1 MLADAELPG
10 AMSQAWT
17 RVLVDSKRLT
27 KYRDYHAGKQMLPRI
42 PVDADPTLRELV
54 PRSTINLM
62 RLAVNIPAQLSFI
75 DGFFRV
81 GADDVDNDP
90 PEWRIWDKSGFNSQ
104 QTNVFRASLKYG
116 HSFVMV
122 DPVTGLLRLLPTRNT
137 VAFFADPV
145 NDRVPIYAVTIRETG
160 KGKRELLYMD
170 DARIITVPFD
180 ETVTVFT
187 SDILTADG
195 VTVDFHRLGQCP
207 VVRFTC
213 ELDDEGN
220 ATGVVEP
227 LIPAQ
232 DRVNQSTYDLLVT
245 QTYGSFKVRWA
256 AGLTGE
262 PYLDAKG
269 EPVRDQDGFLKY
281 KPLSISQS
289 RFLMT
294 DDPNAKFG
302 TLDSTPLDGF
312 ISALDNAIRSF
323 AVMANIPPH
332 SLLGAMSNLSA
343 ETIAAAMGQTNRFT
357 HMLKMSWGESV
368 LKLMELVRLAHGLP
382 IDPDSQYEV
391 RWRDMAD
398 VSMAQVADA
407 LGKAATMLGVPGE
420 GLWSRLPGATDAD
433 LKRWRNL
440 KAEQD
445 EAAMFE
451 NMTAVDAASRESRA
465 LDVFGGVSG
474 TVTGDTGS
482 TAGA

>member
-1 MLADAELPG
+1 MLSDDELP
-10 AMSQAWT
+10 AAVSAAWNT
-17 RVLVDSKRLT
+17 ISNDRARLR
-27 KYRDYHAGKQMLPRI
+27 KYRDYHKGKQLLPRI
-42 PVDADPTLRELV
+42 PNDVDPTLRELV
-54 PRSTINLM
+54 ARSTTNLM

-81 GADDVDNDP
+81 GREDVDNDP
-90 PEWRIWDKSGFNSQ
+90 PEWAIWDRSGFGSQ
-104 QTNVFRASLKYG
+104 QTNVFKASLKYG

-122 DPVTGLLRLLPTRNT
+122 DPVSGLLRLLPTRHT

-145 NDRVPIYAVTIRETG
+145 NDRVPIYAVTVREVS
-160 KGKRELLYMD
+160 KGKNELVYMD
-170 DARIITVPFD
+170 DTRIVTVPYGQI
-180 ETVTVFT
+180 TRFT
-187 SDILTADG
+187 SDLLEGEG
-195 VTVDFHRLGQCP
+195 VIVEKHHLGQCP

-220 ATGVVEP
+220 ATGVIEP

-232 DRVNQSTYDLLVT
+232 DRVNQTAFDLLVT

-262 PYLDAKG
+262 PYLDGNG
-269 EPVRDQDGFLKY
+269 EPIKDSEGFLKY
-281 KPLSISQS
+281 KPLTIDQS

-294 DDPNAKFG
+294 DEPNAKFG

-312 ISALDNAIRSF
+312 IASLDNAIRSF

-368 LKLMELVRLAHGLP
+368 LKLMELVRAAHGMVTEEG
-382 IDPDSQYEV
+382 SQYEV
-391 RWRDMAD
+391 RWRDMSD
-398 VSMAQVADA
+398 VSLAQVADA
-407 LGKAATMLGVPGE
+407 LGKAATTLGIPGE
-420 GLWSRLPGATDAD
+420 GLWSRLPGVTDSD

-440 KAEQD
+440 KAELD
-445 EAAMFE
+445 
-451 NMTAVDAASRESRA
+451 DAARFDGVGVADAAARESRA
-465 LDVFGGVSG
+465 LGIFGGVLDGGNSLSS
-474 TVTGDTGS
+474 S
-482 TAGA
+482 TTSP